1 MKKVLVAYATWSGA
15 TGEVAERIGTVLKNN
30 NLSVD
35 VLPANK
41 VKKVSDYQA
50 IILGTSIHASMT
62 VGGFRKFLSKFNKVM
77 TSLPVAYFVVC
88 ANMMEDK
95 IENRQETLAWL
106 KKTTDKYPQVQPV
119 SIGLFGGAVTT
130 TGKDYDKL
138 NFLLKKMIDS
148 MKQKMEQDY
157 GKSDF
162 RDWEKIEA
170 WSKVL
175 VKEIE

>member
-15 TGEVAERIGTVLKNN
+15 TREVAERISEVLKANSLN
-30 NLSVD
+30 VD
-35 VLPANK
+35 VLPAK
-41 VKKVSDYQA
+41 EVKKIDGYQS
-50 IILGTSIHASMT
+50 IVLGSSIHAT
-62 VGGFRKFLSKFNKVM
+62 LAGGAFKRFLSKFNKGM

-95 IENRQETLAWL
+95 EENRRETMAWL
-106 KKTTDKYPQVQPV
+106 KKVTDKYPQVQPV

-130 TGKDYDKL
+130 SGRNYEKL
-138 NFLLKKMIDS
+138 NFFLKKVIDS

-162 RDWEKIEA
+162 RDWEKIESWA
-170 WSKVL
+170 QAL
-175 VKEIE
+175 AEEIK